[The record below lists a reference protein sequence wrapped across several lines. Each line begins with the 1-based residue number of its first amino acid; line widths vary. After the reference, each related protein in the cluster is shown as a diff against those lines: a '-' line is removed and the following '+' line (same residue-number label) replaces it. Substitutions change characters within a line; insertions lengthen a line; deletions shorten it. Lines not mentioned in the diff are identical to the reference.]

1 MIGQKIFT
9 ENYRLG
15 GGSMRDGFIK
25 CAAATPIIKV
35 GDTEYNKQQ
44 IIKQITEAAEHG
56 AKVIVFPELCITAY
70 TCGDLFLQDTLIK
83 NALDAVFDI
92 AEKTSKTDILI
103 AVGLPLAV
111 GSKLY
116 NAAAV
121 IKSGRILGFVTKS
134 HLPNYSEFYEVRH
147 FNTLDENTVLF
158 INGTEYP
165 VGPKLIFCARNFPE
179 LKVGIEIC
187 EDIWVINPPS
197 GNLAENGATIILNL
211 SAGDEVI
218 AKAEYR
224 RSLVKSQSARCVC
237 GYVYTNAGD
246 GESTSDMVFS
256 GHRII
261 CENGTELKESELFEN
276 GIIYSD
282 IDVNKL
288 VLERRRMTTFR
299 ESNTDCQKIYFDIE
313 ITETNLERSFDSRP
327 FVPKDERALRRRCES
342 IFAMQANGLKK
353 RLQHIGCKTVTIGIS
368 GGLDSTLALLVTA
381 KAYGMLNLP
390 LDGIKAITMPCF
402 GTTDRTLSNAKKLI
416 ECIGAELVE
425 IPINK
430 SVIQHMS
437 DIGADINNHNVT
449 YENSQARERTQV
461 LMDYANERG
470 GIVIGTGDLSEL
482 ALGWAT
488 YNGDHM
494 SMYGVN
500 CSIPKTL
507 VRYLVRYVADIS
519 KDEMRS
525 VLNDIFD
532 TPVSPELLPP
542 EDGKISQQTEDIV
555 GPYELHDFFLYN
567 FVRLGF
573 TKSKVF
579 RLANQAFAD
588 EFDSDTIQKWLDVFC
603 RRFFSNQFKRSCIP
617 DGPKVGSV
625 TLSPRGDWRMPSD
638 AVMFWK

>member
-1 MIGQKIFT
+1 
-9 ENYRLG
+9 
-15 GGSMRDGFIK
+15 MRDGFIK

-121 IKSGRILGFVTKS
+121 IKSGRILGFVAKS

-299 ESNTDCQKIYFDIE
+299 ESNTDCQKIYFDTE

-525 VLNDIFD
+525 VLNDILD

>member
-1 MIGQKIFT
+1 M
-9 ENYRLG
+9 L
-15 GGSMRDGFIK
+15 DGFIK
-25 CAAATPIIKV
+25 CAAATPAVKV
-35 GDTEYNKQQ
+35 GDTEYNRQQ
-44 IIKQITEAAEHG
+44 IVMQINAAAKRG

-70 TCGDLFLQDTLIK
+70 TCGDLFLQDTLVK

-92 AEKTSKTDILI
+92 AEATDKLDILI
-103 AVGLPLAV
+103 VVGLPLAV

-121 IKSGRILGFVTKS
+121 IKDGRILGFVTKS
-134 HLPNYSEFYEVRH
+134 NLPNYSEFYEVRH
-147 FNTLDENTVLF
+147 FNTLDENIELCL
-158 INGTEYP
+158 NGYKYP
-165 VGPKLIFCARNFPE
+165 VGPKLVFCADCMTE
-179 LKVGIEIC
+179 LNIGIEIC
-187 EDIWVINPPS
+187 EDLWVTNPPS
-197 GNLAENGATIILNL
+197 GSLAENGATLILNP

-218 AKAEYR
+218 SKADYR

-237 GYVYTNAGD
+237 GYVYANAGD
-246 GESTSDMVFS
+246 GESTTDMVFS
-256 GHRII
+256 GHRMI
-261 CENGTELKESELFEN
+261 CENGTVLSESKLFEN
-276 GIIYSD
+276 GIIYGD
-282 IDVNKL
+282 IDMNKI
-288 VLERRRMTTFR
+288 VLERRRMTTFK
-299 ESNTDCQKIYFDIE
+299 ESRTDYQKIYFSAE
-313 ITETNLERSFDSRP
+313 ITETKLERKFEAHP
-327 FVPKDERALRRRCES
+327 FVPNDPNMLRQRCEA
-342 IFAMQANGLKK
+342 IFTMQAKGLRK
-353 RLQHIGCKTVTIGIS
+353 RLEHINCKTVTIGIS

-402 GTTDRTLSNAKKLI
+402 GTTDRTLSNAKKLV
-416 ECIGAELVE
+416 ECIGAELIE
-425 IPINK
+425 IPINE

-507 VRYLVRYVADIS
+507 VRYLVKYVADIS
-519 KDEMRS
+519 DDEMQS
-525 VLNDIFD
+525 VLVDILD

-567 FVRLGF
+567 FVRSGF
-573 TKSKVF
+573 TRSKVL
-579 RLANQAFAD
+579 RLAKEAFVND
-588 EFDSDTIQKWLDVFC
+588 FDSETIQKWLDIFC

-638 AVMFWK
+638 AVILWR

>member
-1 MIGQKIFT
+1 
-9 ENYRLG
+9 
-15 GGSMRDGFIK
+15 MRDGFIK

-147 FNTLDENTVLF
+147 FNTLDENTALF

-525 VLNDIFD
+525 VLNDILD

>member
-1 MIGQKIFT
+1 MK
-9 ENYRLG
+9 
-15 GGSMRDGFIK
+15 DGFIK
-25 CAAATPIIKV
+25 CAAATPAVKV
-35 GDTEYNKQQ
+35 GDTEHNKNQ
-44 IIKQITEAAEHG
+44 IIAQIKSAAEHG
-56 AKVIVFPELCITAY
+56 AKVVVFPELCITAY

-83 NALDAVFDI
+83 NALDSALSI
-92 AEKTSKTDILI
+92 AEQTSELDILI
-103 AVGLPLAV
+103 VAGLPLAV
-111 GSKLY
+111 GSKLV

-121 IKSGRILGFVTKS
+121 IKSGKILGFVTKS
-134 HLPNYSEFYEVRH
+134 NLPNYSEYYEVRH
-147 FNTLDENTVLF
+147 FNTLDENTTVC
-158 INGTEYP
+158 INGADYP
-165 VGPKLIFCARNFPE
+165 VGPNLIFCSDNIPE
-179 LKVGIEIC
+179 LKIGIEIC
-187 EDIWVINPPS
+187 EDLWVTNPPS
-197 GNLAENGATIILNL
+197 GKLAENGAVLILNP

-218 AKAEYR
+218 SKSDYR
-224 RSLVKSQSARCVC
+224 RSLVASQSARCIC
-237 GYVYTNAGD
+237 GYVYANAGE
-246 GESTSDMVFS
+246 GESTTDMVFS
-256 GHRII
+256 GHRLI
-261 CENGTELKESELFEN
+261 CENGTALSESRLFEN
-276 GIIYSD
+276 GIIYGD
-282 IDVNKL
+282 IDLNKL
-288 VLERRRMTTFR
+288 MLERRRMTTFN
-299 ESNTDCQKIYFDIE
+299 EFGNECKKIYFHIE
-313 ITETNLERSFDSRP
+313 VSETNLERKFDAHP
-327 FVPKDERALRRRCES
+327 FVPSDEKILRERCEM
-342 IFAMQANGLKK
+342 IFTMQANGLKK
-353 RLQHIGCKTVTIGIS
+353 RLEHIGCKTVTIGIS
-368 GGLDSTLALLVTA
+368 GGLDSTLALLVTE
-381 KAYGMLNLP
+381 KAYNMLNLP

-402 GTTDRTLSNAKKLI
+402 GTTDRTLNNAKKLV
-416 ECIGAELVE
+416 ECIGAELIE

-430 SVIQHMS
+430 SVLQHMS

-449 YENSQARERTQV
+449 YENAQARERTQV

-507 VRYLVRYVADIS
+507 VRYLVKYVADIS
-519 KDEMRS
+519 GTDMRR
-525 VLNDIFD
+525 VLEDVLD

-542 EDGKISQQTEDIV
+542 DDGKISQQTEDIV

-579 RLANQAFAD
+579 RIAKQAFEG

>member
-1 MIGQKIFT
+1 M
-9 ENYRLG
+9 
-15 GGSMRDGFIK
+15 
-25 CAAATPIIKV
+25 
-35 GDTEYNKQQ
+35 
-44 IIKQITEAAEHG
+44 
-56 AKVIVFPELCITAY
+56 
-70 TCGDLFLQDTLIK
+70 LF
-83 NALDAVFDI
+83 
-92 AEKTSKTDILI
+92 
-103 AVGLPLAV
+103 
-111 GSKLY
+111 
-116 NAAAV
+116 
-121 IKSGRILGFVTKS
+121 
-134 HLPNYSEFYEVRH
+134 
-147 FNTLDENTVLF
+147 
-158 INGTEYP
+158 
-165 VGPKLIFCARNFPE
+165 
-179 LKVGIEIC
+179 
-187 EDIWVINPPS
+187 
-197 GNLAENGATIILNL
+197 
-211 SAGDEVI
+211 
-218 AKAEYR
+218 
-224 RSLVKSQSARCVC
+224 RSVC

-525 VLNDIFD
+525 VLNDILD